1 VPDEKVELDPE
12 IFEEEIDVKKAF
24 RYEKGQKF
32 SDGVDKEFEKMKSG
46 DMPNYFYEED
56 IDDDE

>member
-1 VPDEKVELDPE
+1 MELDPE

-32 SDGVDKEFEKMKSG
+32 SDGVDKEFDKMKSG
-46 DMPNYFYEED
+46 EMPNYFYEED